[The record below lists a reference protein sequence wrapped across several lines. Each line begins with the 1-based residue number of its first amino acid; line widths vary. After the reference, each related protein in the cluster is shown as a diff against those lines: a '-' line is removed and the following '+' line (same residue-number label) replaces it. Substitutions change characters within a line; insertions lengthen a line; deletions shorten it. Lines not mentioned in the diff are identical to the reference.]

1 MARSKEIAFHALR
14 EKDIAE
20 AFHVTN
26 RTVRNWV
33 KSGCPIN
40 PDRSYSLFNVHEWL
54 LERERAKLTVIAAGV
69 TLEEQKLIKEI
80 EVLEGRI
87 EKQKIENAE
96 LRRETVSKYLYN
108 KAITTLIEA
117 FVKFLVDALKRNI
130 IRFRAIPDE
139 LLPKACDEFGIQAT
153 KHLYQT
159 VKRVEQDV

>member
-54 LERERAKLTVIAAGV
+54 LDRERAKLTVIAEGG
-69 TLEEQKLIKEI
+69 TLEQQKLIKEI

-96 LRRETVSKYLYN
+96 LKKETVSKYLYN
-108 KAITTLIEA
+108 KAIMTLIES
-117 FVKFLVDALKRNI
+117 FTKFLVDSLKMNI
-130 IRFRAIPDE
+130 INFRAIPE
-139 LLPKACDEFGIQAT
+139 EQLPRACEEYGIQAT
-153 KHLYQT
+153 KYLYQT

>member
-20 AFHVTN
+20 AFHVTD

-33 KSGCPIN
+33 KYGCPMN
-40 PDRSYSLFNVHEWL
+40 PDRSYSLFNVHEWII
-54 LERERAKLTVIAAGV
+54 EREKKKLAAFVEGGS
-69 TLEEQKLIKEI
+69 LEEQKLQKEI
-80 EVLEGRI
+80 EVLEQRI

-96 LRRETVSKYLYN
+96 LRKETVSKYLYN
-108 KAITTLIEA
+108 KAVTTLIDA

-130 IRFRAIPDE
+130 IRFRAIPEE
-139 LLPKACDEFGIQAT
+139 LLPKACEEFGIQAT
-153 KHLYQT
+153 KHLLQC

>member
-54 LERERAKLTVIAAGV
+54 LDRERAKLTVIAEGG
-69 TLEEQKLIKEI
+69 TLEQQKLIKEI

-96 LRRETVSKYLYN
+96 LKKETVSKYLYN
-108 KAITTLIEA
+108 KAIMTLIES
-117 FVKFLVDALKRNI
+117 FTKFLVDSLKMNI
-130 IRFRAIPDE
+130 INFRAIPE
-139 LLPKACDEFGIQAT
+139 EQLPRACEEYGIQAT

>member
-54 LERERAKLTVIAAGV
+54 LERERAKLTVIAAGG

-96 LRRETVSKYLYN
+96 LKKETVSKYLYN
-108 KAITTLIEA
+108 KAIMILIES
-117 FVKFLVDALKRNI
+117 FTKFLVDSLKMNI
-130 IRFRAIPDE
+130 INFRAIPE
-139 LLPKACDEFGIQAT
+139 EQLPRACEEYGIQAT

>member
-54 LERERAKLTVIAAGV
+54 LERERAKLTVIAEGG
-69 TLEEQKLIKEI
+69 TLEEQKLKRK
-80 EVLEGRI
+80 LKYWREGL
-87 EKQKIENAE
+87 K
-96 LRRETVSKYLYN
+96 N
-108 KAITTLIEA
+108 KR
-117 FVKFLVDALKRNI
+117 LKMQN
-130 IRFRAIPDE
+130 
-139 LLPKACDEFGIQAT
+139 
-153 KHLYQT
+153 
-159 VKRVEQDV
+159 